1 MCTTAKHNSRQRES
15 TCTPSLSLRW
25 EPSKLIKAMEDDHAK
40 RAFQSSQEGAGASGV
55 QKLLKT
61 QAEYLALMLQ
71 GMASQGVITPIVRL
85 E

>member
-1 MCTTAKHNSRQRES
+1 
-15 TCTPSLSLRW
+15 
-25 EPSKLIKAMEDDHAK
+25 MEDVNAK
-40 RAFQSSQEGAGASGV
+40 RAFQSSQEDAGASGV